1 MISVRNN
8 LHIRVLYTASQ
19 IWERTWRA
27 LMDPYRPEQHYMR
40 GPGPKYR
47 AQHRTNGQK
56 IGLYNDDKRECK
68 IDAE

>member
-27 LMDPYRPEQHYMR
+27 LMNPYRPEQRYMR
-40 GPGPKYR
+40 GPGRKYVLSTE
-47 AQHRTNGQK
+47 RTAKKFLCGTK
-56 IGLYNDDKRECK
+56 YLPRHLIA
-68 IDAE
+68 I